1 MQFAP
6 VYNVDVTR
14 AYRWSKTK
22 MHPKRSKDYY
32 TRPGKRGGLFKPPP
46 PLSIYIPLPLHDDVK
61 LTNLSLFY
69 FILRELLFRIFN
81 FESEGKVL
89 VNFMDV
95 QKIFP

>member
-1 MQFAP
+1 MSLEH
-6 VYNVDVTR
+6 VGG
-14 AYRWSKTK
+14 
-22 MHPKRSKDYY
+22 PKPKCTLKDLKII
-32 TRPGKRGGLFKPPP
+32 TPGRGKRGGLFTP
-46 PLSIYIPLPLHDDVK
+46 PLSMYIPLPPHDDVK
-61 LTNLSLFY
+61 LTNLTLFY

>member
-14 AYRWSKTK
+14 ACRWSKTK
-22 MHPKRSKDYY
+22 MHPERSKDYY
-32 TRPGKRGGLFKPPP
+32 TRPGEKGRPFYPP
-46 PLSIYIPLPLHDDVK
+46 PLSIYIPLPPHDDVK
-61 LTNLSLFY
+61 LTSLTLFY
-69 FILRELLFRIFN
+69 SILREFLFRIFN
-81 FESEGKVL
+81 FESEEKVL

>member
-1 MQFAP
+1 M
-6 VYNVDVTR
+6 
-14 AYRWSKTK
+14 SLE
-22 MHPKRSKDYY
+22 HIGGPKPKCTLKDLKII
-32 TRPGKRGGLFKPPP
+32 TPGRGKGAAFLNPP